1 MGAFDHFEMRF
12 AVIVSF
18 SLLWSAS
25 ALASGPATTVF
36 TVTAYCACKACT
48 GYNSGGPTA
57 SGAMPRQGVTVA
69 APRSIRFG
77 TILDIEGVGRR
88 VVQDRLAM
96 AYDNRIDVFFR
107 SHVEARRFGTRR
119 LRVTG
124 FRPN

>member
-1 MGAFDHFEMRF
+1 MRF
-12 AVIVSF
+12 TVIVLI

-25 ALASGPATTVF
+25 ALASGLATTVF
-36 TVTAYCACKACT
+36 TVTAYCACRACT
-48 GYNSGGPTA
+48 GVYAGGPTA
-57 SGAMPRQGVTVA
+57 SGSMPRQGVTVA

-107 SHVEARRFGTRR
+107 SHAEAKRFGIRR